1 MLQRQVGD
9 ILINRVLESE
19 RPDFD
24 AGQFFPHL
32 TAEHWAPYRQRLAG
46 WAMDTA
52 SNGLIFPM
60 QSFLLRTGRH
70 TIVVDTCVG
79 DHKQRARPTWN
90 MTSGGEYLERF
101 AETGVR
107 PEQVDYVM
115 CTHMH
120 ADHVGWNTRLQDG
133 RWVPTFP
140 NARYVMSEK
149 EWTYW
154 STFHKD
160 TPQNQIADSVIPI
173 VESGRAQMVKNDFA
187 IDDEVWFESTPGHTP
202 DHVSVRIASRGA
214 QAVITGDL
222 IHSPVQCLESDW
234 VPRPDFDPKQAAA
247 TRRAFL
253 ERYCERDVLVCAS
266 HFPSP
271 SFGHVVR
278 EGNGFCFEYEKS

>member
-1 MLQRQVGD
+1 MLERRVGD
-9 ILINRVLESE
+9 VVIHRIVESE

-32 TAEHWAPYRQRLAG
+32 TPEHWAPYRQRLAG
-46 WAMDTA
+46 WALDPA
-52 SNGLIFPM
+52 SNMLTFPM
-60 QSFLLRTGRH
+60 QSFLLRTRHH

-79 DHKQRARPTWN
+79 DHKQRARPNWN
-90 MTSGGEYLERF
+90 MTSSGEYLRRF
-101 AETGVR
+101 AETGAD
-107 PEQVDYVM
+107 PTQVDYVM

-120 ADHVGWNTRLQDG
+120 TDHVGWNTRLVNG

-154 STFHKD
+154 STLHRE

-173 VESGRAQMVKNDFA
+173 VESGHAQMVKNDFV

-202 DHVSVRIASRGA
+202 DHMSVRVASRGA
-214 QAVITGDL
+214 EAVITGDL
-222 IHSPVQCLESDW
+222 IHSPVQCLETDW
-234 VPRPDFDPKQAAA
+234 VPRPDFDPGQAAA

-271 SFGHVVR
+271 SFGRVVR
-278 EGNGFCFEYEKS
+278 DGNAFWFEYAKD